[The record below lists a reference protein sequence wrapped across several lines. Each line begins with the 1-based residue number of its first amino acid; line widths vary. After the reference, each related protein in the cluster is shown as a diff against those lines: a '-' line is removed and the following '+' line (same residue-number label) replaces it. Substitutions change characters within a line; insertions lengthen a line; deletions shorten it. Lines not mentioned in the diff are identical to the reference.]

1 MTATLTSQATIPHPT
16 TSRVGT
22 ISRRTTA
29 RTAGIAALV
38 AAVVGGAATMFMDT
52 SAVGEEIAANGGQPL
67 VDKLNDGVAVLRLT
81 CGIGLIGAVALL
93 VFASSLQRRFEQ
105 TGLADLTEAR
115 VIDKAITGTVGAMFI
130 GFGARAI
137 MAGSLP
143 DGIDG
148 AFYSSEGSQA
158 IYYVLN
164 NFPYIAWM
172 GLVVAA
178 GATFLLG
185 LRHKAVSKPVMV
197 IAGLAALVSGLMTLV
212 LGLPYSSA
220 IVGPVFLVAMAVS
233 LLRSNA

>member
-1 MTATLTSQATIPHPT
+1 MTATLNIPHPT

-22 ISRRTTA
+22 FTRRTSA
-29 RTAGIAALV
+29 RTAGIAGIV
-38 AAVVGGAATMFMDT
+38 TAVVGAAATLFLDS

-67 VDKLNDGVAVLRLT
+67 VDKLNDGVALLRVS
-81 CGIGLIGAVALL
+81 CGIGLVASVALL

-105 TGLADLTEAR
+105 QGLADLTEVR
-115 VIDKAITGTVGAMFI
+115 VIDKALTGSVGAMFI

-137 MAGSLP
+137 MAGALP

-148 AFYSSEGSQA
+148 DFYSSEGTQA

-172 GLVVAA
+172 GVVVAA

-197 IAGLAALVSGLMTLV
+197 IGAVAATVSGLMTLV

-220 IVGPVFLVAMAVS
+220 LVGPVFLLATAVS
-233 LLRSNA
+233 LLRAERA

>member
-1 MTATLTSQATIPHPT
+1 MTATIQTQATIPNAT
-16 TSRVGT
+16 TARTGA

-29 RTAGIAALV
+29 RTAGIAAIV
-38 AAVVGGAATMFMDT
+38 AAVVGAAGTMFLDS
-52 SAVGEEIAANGGQPL
+52 SAVGEEFAANGGQPL
-67 VDKLNDGVAVLRLT
+67 VDKLNDGVALLRVS
-81 CGIGLIGAVALL
+81 CGVGLIAAVALL
-93 VFASSLQRRFEQ
+93 IFGSSLQRRFEQ
-105 TGLADLTEAR
+105 LGLADLTEVR
-115 VIDKAITGTVGAMFI
+115 IIDRAITGSVGAMFI

-148 AFYSSEGSQA
+148 DFYTNGGREA
-158 IYYVLN
+158 IYYTLN

-178 GATFLLG
+178 GATFFLG
-185 LRHKAVSKPVMV
+185 LRHRAVSKPVMV
-197 IAGLAALVSGLMTLV
+197 FGALAATVSGLMTLV

-233 LLRSNA
+233 LLRDRA